1 MNWMKEREERTAM
14 AAQDCS
20 ITDKKED
27 MNVTAISTIL
37 DNMRSERDSPFTRIE
52 YNQANAKEVLREHAA
67 SFVADL
73 IDKFNQMEIEQITFA
88 PLVVT
93 EIAWI
98 YGQIARDEAAKQK
111 ISIFRDLGRLFNL
124 ERAEYNDWLSQFLD
138 YRRRKKIVTEAE
150 RVMGDYGRDFQILYF
165 CCSQE
170 LKRVAPEYYY
180 EEIRTNAIVAI
191 EIVGLVGLINR
202 LNDQLRASR
211 LGYREDTILNPYT
224 NWLGENMELYAGVDT
239 KAYNYRDEQT
249 TRSLVVIRR
258 RLAQHDF
265 DLLH

>member
-1 MNWMKEREERTAM
+1 MAM

-20 ITDKKED
+20 IMDKKED
-27 MNVTAISTIL
+27 MGATAISTIL
-37 DNMRSERDSPFTRIE
+37 DNMRSEGDMPFTKIE
-52 YNQANAKEVLREHAA
+52 YNRANSGKVLKEQAA

-73 IDKFNQMEIEQITFA
+73 IKEFSQVEIEQITFA

-93 EIAWI
+93 EIAWM
-98 YGQIARDEAAKQK
+98 YGQIARDEAARQK
-111 ISIFRDLGRLFNL
+111 VSILRDLGRLFNM

-165 CCSQE
+165 SCNQE

-191 EIVGLVGLINR
+191 EMVGLVGLINR

-239 KAYNYRDEQT
+239 KAYNYLDEHI

-258 RLAQHDF
+258 RLSQHDF
-265 DLLH
+265 DLLN